1 MSTNRWNL
9 GFITGRSSRSRDW
22 LLCGALTLFSIFATI
37 VPFWRALYKVQ
48 VNYNEG
54 WNVYAASGLADH
66 VALYPSRFG
75 WTTVNYPALSFSV
88 MGALSHLTHEYLFTG
103 RLVSLLSLLIC
114 CGLVGAIV
122 KQATGM
128 LVPAILSAFFCLAL
142 FCARADDYVG
152 MDDPQML
159 AQIFFLGGLLLYVSR
174 GRENIWLVGTA
185 LLFVLG
191 GSIKHNLIDFPL
203 AVFLDLC
210 IFSRRRAFH
219 FVVYM
224 AVFLAFAVVLNI
236 LIGGPFFVAKL
247 LTPRIY
253 SVSGALK
260 SFLKYYSIQVPFV
273 AAAIAMFYVIKNSST
288 RVIALF
294 FVVSLIVGIGF
305 AGGSGVAINIFFGNF
320 LAISIL
326 VGIMIAMVWTNAI
339 GLQESTYL
347 KLAIPVM
354 VFGSLVFPMQS
365 AGELHPVA
373 KLQDVRISE
382 AQFEREVGFL
392 QSQPGPALCESL
404 LRCYFAG
411 KPYVYDPFNSTS
423 LIRFGKIDPREV
435 ADKIRKHEYGAIQ
448 LDSPLESVPR
458 RPNDHFV
465 DQILDAIEKHYDP
478 ARKETDCAIY
488 VPKAK
493 IM

>member
-1 MSTNRWNL
+1 MSTSRWNL

-22 LLCGALTLFSIFATI
+22 LLCGALSLFSLSATI
-37 VPFWRALYKVQ
+37 VPFGRALYKVQ

-54 WNVYAASGLADH
+54 WNVYTASGLAH
-66 VALYPSRFG
+66 HEALYPSRFG
-75 WTTVNYPALSFSV
+75 WTTVNYPALSFFV
-88 MGALSHLTHEYLFTG
+88 MGALSRLTHEYLFTG
-103 RLVSLLSLLIC
+103 RFVSILSLLIC

-122 KQATGM
+122 KRATGT

-142 FCARADDYVG
+142 FCARADGYVG

-159 AQIFFLGGLLLYVSR
+159 AQVFFLSGLLLYVSR
-174 GRENIWLVGTA
+174 GREDIWLVGTA

-224 AVFLAFAVVLNI
+224 AFFLAFAVVLNV

-247 LTPRIY
+247 LTPRLY

-260 SFLKYYSIQVPFV
+260 SFLRYYSIQVPFV
-273 AAAIAMFYVIKNSST
+273 AAAITMSYAIKNSST

-305 AGGSGVAINIFFGNF
+305 AGGSGVAINTFFSNF

-326 VGIMIAMVWTNAI
+326 VGIMIAMLWTNAI
-339 GLQESTYL
+339 ALQESTYL
-347 KLAIPVM
+347 KIAIPVM

-365 AGELHPVA
+365 AGELHPVE
-373 KLQDVRISE
+373 KLQDVRMSE

-411 KPYVYDPFNSTS
+411 KPYIYDPFNSTS
-423 LIRFGKIDPREV
+423 LIRLGKIDPGEV
-435 ADKIRKHEYGAIQ
+435 TDKIRTHEYGAIQ
-448 LDSPLESVPR
+448 LDSLLESMP
-458 RPNDHFV
+458 RPNDRFV
-465 DQILDAIEKHYDP
+465 DQILDAIEKHYRP
-478 ARKETDCAIY
+478 ALEETDCAIY

>member
-1 MSTNRWNL
+1 MSTSRWNF
-9 GFITGRSSRSRDW
+9 GFITGRSSRLRDW
-22 LLCGALTLFSIFATI
+22 LLCGALAPFCLFAAI

-54 WNVYAASGLADH
+54 WNVYTASDLGHH

-75 WTTVNYPALSFSV
+75 WTTVNYPPVSFFV
-88 MGALSHLTHEYLFTG
+88 MRALSHLTHEYLFTG

-142 FCARADDYVG
+142 FCARADGYVG

-159 AQIFFLGGLLLYVSR
+159 AQVFFLAGLLLYVSR
-174 GRENIWLVGTA
+174 GHERTFLVGIA

-191 GSIKHNLIDFPL
+191 GSIKHNLIDFPV

-210 IFSRRRAFH
+210 IVSRRRAFH
-219 FVVYM
+219 FLVYM
-224 AVFLAFAVVLNI
+224 AVFLALAIVLNT
-236 LIGGPFFVAKL
+236 LIGGPFFIAKL
-247 LTPRIY
+247 LTPRLY

-260 SFLKYYSIQVPFV
+260 SILKYYSIQVPFV
-273 AAAIAMFYVIKNSST
+273 MAAIAMFYAIKNSST

-294 FVVSLIVGIGF
+294 FAVSLIVGIGF
-305 AGGSGVAINIFFGNF
+305 AGGSGVAINTFFSNF

-326 VGIMIAMVWTNAI
+326 VGIMIATLWTNAI
-339 GLQESTYL
+339 GLQESAYL

-365 AGELHPVA
+365 AGELHPA
-373 KLQDVRISE
+373 EKLQDVRMSE
-382 AQFEREVGFL
+382 ALFEREVGFL
-392 QSQPGPALCESL
+392 RSQPGPALCESL

-411 KPYVYDPFNSTS
+411 KPYIYDPFNSTS
-423 LIRFGKIDPREV
+423 LIRLGKLDPGEV
-435 ADKIRKHEYGAIQ
+435 IDKIRKHEYGAIQ
-448 LDSPLESVPR
+448 LDSSLESMP
-458 RPNDHFV
+458 RPNDRFV
-465 DQILDAIEKHYDP
+465 DQILDAIEKHYKP
-478 ARKETDCAIY
+478 ALEETDCSIY
-488 VPKAK
+488 VPKVR